1 MGGGTRVG
9 NGTTRHDT
17 EGQGGCALARRRGTA
32 AMGAVKGTRGV
43 GILSVRRRQG
53 GELDKQWLVVATRR
67 AWACQ
72 RTVLTRRGAREL

>member
-32 AMGAVKGTRGV
+32 AMGAVKGTLGSCR
-43 GILSVRRRQG
+43 
-53 GELDKQWLVVATRR
+53 LDGA
-67 AWACQ
+67 A
-72 RTVLTRRGAREL
+72 RGASKGGGSRDAA

>member
-1 MGGGTRVG
+1 
-9 NGTTRHDT
+9 
-17 EGQGGCALARRRGTA
+17 
-32 AMGAVKGTRGV
+32 MGAVKGTRGV